1 MNRIIEQTTEHDIN
15 TIAPDTHAGASSLPK
30 SATLRDSMRA
40 ALQEYFVKLEG
51 AEPANL
57 YELFLAE
64 IESPLLEVVLKYSG
78 DNQSA
83 AAKLLNISR
92 GTLRKKMQLY
102 GFLNLKKK
110 KQ

>member
-1 MNRIIEQTTEHDIN
+1 MNQIIEQPIEHDIN
-15 TIAPDTHAGASSLPK
+15 TIAPDAHTGLSSLPK
-30 SATLRDSMRA
+30 SATLRDSVRA
-40 ALQEYFVKLEG
+40 ALRDYFIRLEG
-51 AEPANL
+51 VTPANL

-83 AAKLLNISR
+83 AARLLNISR

-102 GFLNLKKK
+102 GFLHPKKK
-110 KQ
+110 NQ